1 MIPHDYLV
9 LAIAAFWL
17 VTGLLGLTFTIRRLR
32 HRQTAS
38 HGQQT
43 PVYWPPAR

>member
-1 MIPHDYLV
+1 MTPHEYLV

-17 VTGLLGLTFTIRRLR
+17 LTGWLGLTFTIRRLR
-32 HRQTAS
+32 RRQAPSS

-43 PVYWPPAR
+43 PVYWH